1 MHAFSHRSE
10 AAFVDVNCGEIP
22 PSE

>member
-10 AAFVDVNCGEIP
+10 AAFVAVNCGEIP